1 MAIVDA
7 NQGFEPQ
14 ATNTTFVLA
23 LALVVASVAD
33 IALARVTT
41 LEIDVAPALAHAI
54 APALAPDRAPDP
66 GTS

>member
-14 ATNTTFVLA
+14 ATNTTFALA
-23 LALVVASVAD
+23 LALVADSVAG
-33 IALARVTT
+33 IALARVNT
-41 LEIDVAPALAHAI
+41 LDIDVALAHAI
-54 APALAPDRAPDP
+54 APAIAPDRAPDP